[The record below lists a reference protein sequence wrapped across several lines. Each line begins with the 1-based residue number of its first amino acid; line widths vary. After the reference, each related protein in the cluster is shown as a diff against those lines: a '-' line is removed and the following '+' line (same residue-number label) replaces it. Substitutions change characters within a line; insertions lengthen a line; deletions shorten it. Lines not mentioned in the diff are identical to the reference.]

1 MKVKLKL
8 IWQSLAL
15 TALAVTLTAFCAFA
29 DPPSDVDKVFN
40 FETQEII
47 VDVLKPDLSTIEV
60 LQENVRGLL
69 IHIRRD
75 FIMEIVHSAE
85 DI

>member
-1 MKVKLKL
+1 MKVKLK
-8 IWQSLAL
+8 WQSLAL
-15 TALAVTLTAFCAFA
+15 AALAVTLTAFCAFA
-29 DPPSDVDKVFN
+29 DPPNDADKVFN
-40 FETQEII
+40 FETEEITI
-47 VDVLKPDLSTIEV
+47 EVLKPDLSTIEV